1 LRNFAHAAP
10 IAARNEMADRN
21 KERAARNRDLIASMA
36 APPTRAQ
43 ILVEL
48 DLEITDAIRF
58 ATGQRGNRRV
68 MFRGLVLVGGGGFS
82 GAGAP
87 TADGESS
94 GGGVIVCFLPPV
106 S

>member
-1 LRNFAHAAP
+1 MLRQLPQGMKWPTAIKSAP
-10 IAARNEMADRN
+10 LATETSSPAWR
-21 KERAARNRDLIASMA
+21 
-36 APPTRAQ
+36 TRAQ